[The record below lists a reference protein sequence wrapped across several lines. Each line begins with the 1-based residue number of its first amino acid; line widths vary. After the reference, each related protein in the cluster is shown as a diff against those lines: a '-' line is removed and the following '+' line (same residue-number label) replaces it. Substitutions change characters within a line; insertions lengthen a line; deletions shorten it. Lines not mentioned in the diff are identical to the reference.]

1 MSRSPIEMNLSDRKI
16 ELTLRLH
23 VDPADED
30 YVMARSAY
38 ANGLFHVFYWC
49 AGQACE
55 KYMKAILLIQGQHAQ
70 NYGHD
75 LVRLFHD
82 VRQKDLQGIIPVS
95 LALPETTA
103 RGRERWQ
110 GRTPALY
117 IEYLAKYGSPDNRYA
132 FEGTFVNGPVLHA
145 LDILCCAFRRLIREV
160 NLTGGN
166 LFAHQSAGLMLHDRI
181 TNDQDWMLDP
191 SRLLERLFVERYQVG
206 QGRALRDTFSNMN
219 FAFFKTRIEGE
230 SSFGGEHLHGSP
242 LHNHLVRLAQIDTSP
257 SNLETVNQLRTWA
270 AENIHLS
277 GEVRKHLGL
286 PRAPQRP
293 R

>member
-1 MSRSPIEMNLSDRKI
+1 MSRSPLEMSLSDRKI
-16 ELTLRLH
+16 DLTLRLH
-23 VDPADED
+23 IDPADED
-30 YVMARSAY
+30 YVTARSAY

-55 KYMKAILLIQGQHAQ
+55 KYLKALLLLQDWHAQ

-75 LVRLFHD
+75 LMRLFRD
-82 VRQKDLQGIIPVS
+82 VRQNDPQNIIPDS
-95 LALPETTA
+95 LDLPETTA

-110 GRTPALY
+110 GQTTALY
-117 IEYLAKYGSPDNRYA
+117 IEYLARYGSPDNRYA

-145 LDILCCAFRRLIREV
+145 LDILCCAFRRLMRAV
-160 NLTGGN
+160 NLTGGD
-166 LFAHQSAGLMLHDRI
+166 LFAHQSAGLMFHDQMADI
-181 TNDQDWMLDP
+181 QDWMIDP

-206 QGRALRDTFSNMN
+206 QSRALRDAFTSMN
-219 FAFFKTRIEGE
+219 FAFFETRTEGE

-242 LHNHLVRLAQIDTSP
+242 LHNHLVRLAQIDRSP
-257 SNLETVNQLRTWA
+257 LNLQIVEQLREWA
-270 AENIHLS
+270 AENIHMS
-277 GEVRKHLGL
+277 GEVRQQLNL